1 MKYSS
6 LTPSQIEIRGA
17 VDGVANETKDVI
29 RRFHE
34 AIDRHDPEGAE
45 ELVADECILENTNPA
60 PNGSRHVGKVACLA
74 IWQRLARSTG
84 TEFEREEVFVVGDRA
99 VIRWR
104 YRWGK
109 ADGRSIRGINLMRVH
124 GGRIV
129 KVMDY
134 VKGQRKHRRPI
145 WR

>member
-1 MKYSS
+1 MKYCT
-6 LTPSQIEIRGA
+6 LTRSQIEIQGA

-34 AIDRHDPEGAE
+34 AFDRHDPEGME
-45 ELVADECILENTNPA
+45 DLVADECILENTNPA
-60 PNGSRHVGKVACLA
+60 PNGSRHVGKAACLA
-74 IWQRLARSTG
+74 IWQGLARSPG
-84 TEFEREEVFVVGDRA
+84 TEREEVFVVGNRA

-109 ADGRSIRGINLMRVH
+109 ADGQSIRGINLMRVH

-129 KVMDY
+129 EAMGY
-134 VKGQRKHRRPI
+134 VKGQ
-145 WR
+145 